1 MISTSAWRPKAH
13 PYFAGIVTI
22 VLAAIGAIAMA
33 GRDLGVAPGGQNPTV
48 ASVAVRVLDGQGS
61 PVGDVRAEEFRIEID
76 GERRAL
82 VSADPMAPGGPPE
95 RERRFLFVPD
105 LLHLEAGQANPVL
118 AVARGLL
125 GSLDARDRAALVPI
139 PEGRPRLDFTTGHAT
154 IAQAL
159 AGLQGYGRPPA
170 GRRFTID
177 IAEAFA
183 IAREGRSSRIYQQV
197 AERECQDPERCD
209 IEDEARAMVRE
220 ALGNTRSSLRALQ
233 GVITAHAAGGGEQAA
248 LVLSDGLL
256 YDPGLLEDFARVDQ
270 AAAAARFSVW
280 VLAPDVPG
288 GAARRGRLSGTG
300 AYADLGLE
308 GLRVIAEHN
317 GGFLYRPVG
326 GTQGV
331 IDRLGREWT
340 SGYQLAFE
348 PAPRDRDGRPHRL
361 RVTVSRPGLLVRS
374 RTTFVAQV
382 KP

>member
-1 MISTSAWRPKAH
+1 MMRLLAVA
-13 PYFAGIVTI
+13 
-22 VLAAIGAIAMA
+22 LAAIGAIALA
-33 GRDLGVAPGGQNPTV
+33 NCNPGTVALSGQAPVGV
-48 ASVAVRVLDGQGS
+48 ASVAVRVLDGQGT
-61 PVGDVRAEEFRIEID
+61 PVGDLRAEEFQIEID

-82 VSADPMAPGGPPE
+82 VSADPIAPGEPPA

-105 LLHLEAGQANPVL
+105 LLHLEAGQASPVL
-118 AVARGLL
+118 AVAKGLL
-125 GSLDARDRAALVPI
+125 GSLHDQDRVALVPI

-154 IAQAL
+154 VAQAL
-159 AGLQGYGRPPA
+159 PGLQGYGRPPA

-183 IAREGRSSRIYQQV
+183 IVREGRSSQIYQQV
-197 AERECQDPERCD
+197 VERECQDPERCEV
-209 IEDEARAMVRE
+209 EDEARAMVRE

-233 GVITAHAAGGGEQAA
+233 GVLAAHASSGGEQSA

-256 YDPGLLEDFARVDQ
+256 YDPSLLEDFARVDQ
-270 AAAAARFSVW
+270 AAAAARFSIW

-317 GGFLYRPVG
+317 GGFVYRPVG

-331 IDRLGREWT
+331 IDRLGKEWT
-340 SGYQLAFE
+340 SGYRLMFE

-361 RVTVSRPGLLVRS
+361 RVTVARQGLVVRS
-374 RTTFVAQV
+374 RTTFVAQAQ
-382 KP
+382 P